1 MAGAP
6 AGSPH
11 RLDAPGERSGSWGGL
26 LRRLGERMTRPAD
39 QRDAVQRGECHEAVD
54 ETVEPAGIGVGQAES
69 QHGPGRPRAHGAAA
83 IDTLADRQI
92 ATVSGTIRAVT
103 LRPRS
108 TVPALVVEL
117 YDGSQTLVLVWL
129 GRRQIRGIEPG
140 AYVRATG
147 RVCIREGVPTIF
159 NPAYELL
166 PRTGR

>member
-6 AGSPH
+6 AGSPQ
-11 RLDAPGERSGSWGGL
+11 RLDAPQERRGSWGGL

-39 QRDAVQRGECHEAVD
+39 QREA
-54 ETVEPAGIGVGQAES
+54 EELKEHA
-69 QHGPGRPRAHGAAA
+69 RAHGAAA

-147 RVCIREGVPTIF
+147 RVCNREGVPTIF

-166 PRTGR
+166 PRTAR